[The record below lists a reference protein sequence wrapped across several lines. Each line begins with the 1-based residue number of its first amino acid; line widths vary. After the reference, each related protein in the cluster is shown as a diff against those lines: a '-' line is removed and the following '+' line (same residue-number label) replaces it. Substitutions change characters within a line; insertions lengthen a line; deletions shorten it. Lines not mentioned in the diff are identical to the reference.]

1 MGAAYSSSSCCLLP
15 AQPRMLEKNTAT
27 LLPRIAA
34 KLIIAL
40 PHRAFPILRVFL
52 RRAAHPGT
60 AAAFTASGERFN
72 MHALTAAHRTLP
84 LLSYVRVTNLAN
96 GKSVVVK
103 INDRGPFSRRRVI
116 DLSYAAAKS
125 IGLRRRG
132 VGRVKIQ
139 GIARP

>member
-1 MGAAYSSSSCCLLP
+1 MGASYSLSSCCLLP

-60 AAAFTASGERFN
+60 AAGERFN

-103 INDRGPFSRRRVI
+103 INFLD
-116 DLSYAAAKS
+116 
-125 IGLRRRG
+125 
-132 VGRVKIQ
+132 
-139 GIARP
+139 

>member
-1 MGAAYSSSSCCLLP
+1 MGAAYSRSSCCLLP

-60 AAAFTASGERFN
+60 AAAFTAAARPAENGSIC
-72 MHALTAAHRTLP
+72 MHWP

-132 VGRVKIQ
+132 V
-139 GIARP
+139 